1 MQTAWPFLGLLLS
14 ITTAAADC
22 VAAPSLLAVKSET
35 QVTQLSITEDL
46 PLNLTGSHGNS
57 TNGTNG
63 TNNSLEEILVGN
75 LAHVFKEVDSL
86 GDMENTSNQ
95 SDWAVAKEGSL
106 S

>member
-1 MQTAWPFLGLLLS
+1 MQTVWPFLGLLFS
-14 ITTAAADC
+14 ITTAAPDC

-95 SDWAVAKEGSL
+95 SDG
-106 S
+106 